1 MTKRILQFGVL
12 LSILSFSLGVSAQE
26 KPRVQDYPRMGFWS
40 NWSIGADFGMN
51 IQINKQNGD
60 VFRSLGLGAHV
71 FIQKKFHPLWN
82 VRLYIGLPRF
92 TSTAKYPADRY
103 GTAGADMMWSIMNA
117 FSYDPERPV
126 DLFIMAGSGIGYRL
140 GNSGNG
146 NWCLY
151 ARGGME
157 FDWYINE
164 HNTLFIDGLV
174 GVDDVCNPKFW
185 FKGSPVSGRC
195 NAYLGIGYM
204 YNFGLTK
211 ADKELV
217 ACCNSDKNN
226 DCDALNEQ
234 IEALSSDLAVS
245 KAKEK
250 KLEQQIDD
258 LENQLKNAQKPVN
271 DDLQKRIDEM
281 KKDQYTYYALPF
293 SVNFATDQKDVSDAE
308 QVKIKAI
315 ANIMKSNTDLKLN
328 VVGFCDQTGTPEY
341 NNKLSKQR
349 AEKVK
354 DILVNKYG
362 IDEGRLTVEGKGID
376 TTFGEG
382 KNAISRRVS
391 FYRMI
396 E

>member
-12 LSILSFSLGVSAQE
+12 LSILSFSFGVSAQE

-71 FIQKKFHPLWN
+71 FVQKKFHPLWN

-117 FSYDPERPV
+117 FSYNPDRKV

-140 GNSGNG
+140 SNGANG

-185 FKGSPVSGRC
+185 FKGSPVTGRC
-195 NAYLGIGYM
+195 NSYLGIGYM

-217 ACCNSDKNN
+217 ACCNSAKNDN
-226 DCDALNEQ
+226 CDALQEQ
-234 IEALSSDLAVS
+234 VNDLANELTNS
-245 KAKEK
+245 KDRER
-250 KLEQQIDD
+250 KLESRIED
-258 LENQLKNAQKPVN
+258 LEDQLKNAQKPVN
-271 DDLQKRIDEM
+271 DELAKRIEDM

-293 SVNFATDQKDVSDAE
+293 SVNYATNQKDVTDAE
-308 QVKIKAI
+308 QAKLKAI
-315 ANIMKSNTDLKLN
+315 AKIMKDNSDLKLN
-328 VVGFCDQTGTPEY
+328 VVGFCDATGTNEY
-341 NNKLSKQR
+341 NQKLSKER

-362 IDEGRLTVEGKGID
+362 IDSDRLTCEGRGIEE
-376 TTFGEG
+376 TFGTG

>member
-26 KPRVQDYPRMGFWS
+26 KAKVQDYPRMGFWS

-51 IQINKQNGD
+51 IQINQQNGS

-71 FIQKKFHPLWN
+71 FLQKKIHPLWN

-92 TSTAKYPADRY
+92 TSTTKNPADRY

-117 FSYDPERPV
+117 FSYDPDRPV

-140 GNSGNG
+140 SNGANG

-195 NAYLGIGYM
+195 NSYLGIGYM

-217 ACCNSDKNN
+217 ACCNSIKEPVDN
-226 DCDALNEQ
+226 CQEQLDALLEEIAAGKKREDKLQ
-234 IEALSSDLAVS
+234 QDKQTLEEELA
-245 KAKEK
+245 KCRKQPA
-250 KLEQQIDD
+250 D
-258 LENQLKNAQKPVN
+258 N
-271 DDLQKRIDEM
+271 DLQKRIDKM
-281 KKDQYTYYALPF
+281 KADQYKYYALPF
-293 SVNFATDQKDVSDAE
+293 SVNYATDQYEVSDAE
-308 QVKIKAI
+308 MAKVKAI
-315 ANIMKSNTDLKLN
+315 ANVMKADSDLKLN
-328 VVGFCDQTGTPEY
+328 VVGFCDKSGSDEY
-341 NNKLSKQR
+341 NKKLSEKR
-349 AEKVK
+349 AQKVK
-354 DILVNKYG
+354 DLLVKKYG
-362 IDEGRLTVEGKGID
+362 IDEDRLTVEGRGID
-376 TTFGEG
+376 TTFGDG
-382 KNAISRRVS
+382 RNAISRRVS

>member
-26 KPRVQDYPRMGFWS
+26 KAKVQDYPRMGFWS

-51 IQINKQNGD
+51 IQINQQNGS

-71 FIQKKFHPLWN
+71 FLQKKIHPLWN

-92 TSTAKYPADRY
+92 TSTTKNPADRY

-117 FSYDPERPV
+117 FSYDPDRPV

-140 GNSGNG
+140 SNGANG

-195 NAYLGIGYM
+195 NSYLGIGYM

-217 ACCNSDKNN
+217 ACCNSEKGD
-226 DCDALNEQ
+226 DCAALQRQLDE
-234 IEALSSDLAVS
+234 LLADMAAS
-245 KAKEK
+245 KARED
-250 KLEQQIDD
+250 KLKDD
-258 LENQLKNAQKPVN
+258 NERISDELAACMKGNN
-271 DDLQKRIDEM
+271 DDLQKRIDQM
-281 KKDQYTYYALPF
+281 KNDQYKYYALPF
-293 SVNFATDQKDVSDAE
+293 SVNYGTDQYEVSDAE
-308 QVKIKAI
+308 MAKVKAI
-315 ANIMKSNTDLKLN
+315 ANIMKADSDLKLN
-328 VVGFCDQTGTPEY
+328 VVGFCDNTGKSDY
-341 NNKLSKQR
+341 NVKLSKKR
-349 AEKVK
+349 ADKVK
-354 DILVNKYG
+354 DILVKKYG
-362 IDEGRLTVEGKGID
+362 IAEDRLTTEGKGID
-376 TTFGEG
+376 TTFGDG